1 MKRNNIGLGVALL
14 ALLVGGM
21 LGLAAPFRLPASTR
35 NTARQPESAPPSV
48 GVLQAPDY
56 RRIAAANG
64 PAVVGIDA
72 STGTGATTQPDGTLD
87 LGADTTK
94 FSPNDPFFR
103 FFRDL
108 PIPHANLRADSLGS
122 GFIVSSDGVVLTNAH
137 LVRDADRVAVMLA
150 DRRKL
155 QARVIGIDPMLDVAV
170 LKIDA
175 HHLPT
180 VRLGSSGSLAIGD
193 PVLALGDPFG
203 LQENAVAGIVSA
215 TGRSGSL
222 VPFIQTDIALHF
234 GNSGGPLL
242 DSEGRVVGINAQ
254 IYTSP
259 EGYEGVS
266 YAIPINVA
274 LSVESELAQV
284 DRRVP
289 LGIAVDSVPVPA
301 IIAFDRLM
309 TKQHNDLRASDI
321 AQAK

>member
-1 MKRNNIGLGVALL
+1 
-14 ALLVGGM
+14 
-21 LGLAAPFRLPASTR
+21 
-35 NTARQPESAPPSV
+35 
-48 GVLQAPDY
+48 
-56 RRIAAANG
+56 
-64 PAVVGIDA
+64 
-72 STGTGATTQPDGTLD
+72 
-87 LGADTTK
+87 
-94 FSPNDPFFR
+94 
-103 FFRDL
+103 
-108 PIPHANLRADSLGS
+108 
-122 GFIVSSDGVVLTNAH
+122 
-137 LVRDADRVAVMLA
+137 
-150 DRRKL
+150 
-155 QARVIGIDPMLDVAV
+155 
-170 LKIDA
+170 
-175 HHLPT
+175 
-180 VRLGSSGSLAIGD
+180 
-193 PVLALGDPFG
+193 LGDPFG